1 MLLPPCIRQRPF
13 AIAGLWQDVSLLVL
27 APQRGV
33 AKAISSATR
42 QLLARALLSN
52 LTIPPVLAPPVRSTH
67 LACHDCLAAVRDMN
81 MLNDDNLFPTAPH
94 PVQSHH
100 AVLVAAHHAGCAVH
114 QP

>member
-1 MLLPPCIRQRPF
+1 MTLGIHDRTHHLPLVLETLHPTRDRREAPALGPVLLPPCIRQRPF

-52 LTIPPVLAPPVRSTH
+52 LTIPPALALPV
-67 LACHDCLAAVRDMN
+67 
-81 MLNDDNLFPTAPH
+81 
-94 PVQSHH
+94 
-100 AVLVAAHHAGCAVH
+100 
-114 QP
+114 